1 MPARAQASS
10 LSDTS
15 PETPTAPITAPP
27 ASLTSTPPGTGTTR
41 PSDMALRAPKKGT
54 SWGCSAIRRAS
65 ARVPTPI
72 PSAPHALAIAIW
84 GLTIPAPSSRA
95 NALRWPPASRTATAN
110 GAQLVARAFRSA
122 DSTMVVACCR
132 LSPVISGHLL
142 ENGAPKI
149 VCRHLAEG
157 HRTRKTTSAMAEI
170 VAALMTSHAPLMT
183 GRPEV
188 SKPEQRD
195 RLYGGFHELRR
206 RLTAARPDLIVVF
219 VNDHIQ
225 NFPYSNM
232 PAFCVGLAEAY
243 DAPSPGGGRFMR
255 IPPRKVR
262 GAPAW
267 GMALLERGLA
277 AGVDFAYS
285 YEIEG
290 WDELSVPLHF
300 LTPEGNVPIA
310 PVYTTSACWITSCAP
325 TSTHSSVSPTTRSSA
340 TAGTAVR
347 RSATGS
353 RCSAPSPPGR
363 ARSSPTSRSW
373 SGSPAAR
380 PCGCIRD
387 PNLVRPQQAPDRRRP
402 PARHEG
408 RAHRR

>member
-1 MPARAQASS
+1 
-10 LSDTS
+10 
-15 PETPTAPITAPP
+15 
-27 ASLTSTPPGTGTTR
+27 
-41 PSDMALRAPKKGT
+41 
-54 SWGCSAIRRAS
+54 
-65 ARVPTPI
+65 
-72 PSAPHALAIAIW
+72 
-84 GLTIPAPSSRA
+84 
-95 NALRWPPASRTATAN
+95 
-110 GAQLVARAFRSA
+110 
-122 DSTMVVACCR
+122 
-132 LSPVISGHLL
+132 
-142 ENGAPKI
+142 
-149 VCRHLAEG
+149 
-157 HRTRKTTSAMAEI
+157 MAEI

-310 PVYTTSACWITSCAP
+310 PVYTNCAAPPLPTPRRCHEVGASVIRTSYALNKLL
-325 TSTHSSVSPTTRSSA
+325 
-340 TAGTAVR
+340 TAVARQHVMKDGLTDDDLAGHDLSDAERAALRAGDITRLYHLGANPYLIR
-347 RSATGS
+347 RVFRS
-353 RCSAPSPPGR
+353 RFR
-363 ARSSPTSRSW
+363 
-373 SGSPAAR
+373 
-380 PCGCIRD
+380 I
-387 PNLVRPQQAPDRRRP
+387 
-402 PARHEG
+402 
-408 RAHRR
+408 